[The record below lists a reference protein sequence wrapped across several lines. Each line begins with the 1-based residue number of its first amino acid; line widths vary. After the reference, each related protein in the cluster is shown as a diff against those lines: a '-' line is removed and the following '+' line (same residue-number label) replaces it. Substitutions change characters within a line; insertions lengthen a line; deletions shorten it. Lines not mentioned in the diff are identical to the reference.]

1 MKKLLVVGVLA
12 LLGVACSSDSDNT
25 LSGSMSQVYDLGF
38 DSVSLV
44 RQGSSISVEYLR
56 GSGPAAG
63 KTAKLVVNL
72 ANLAKTS
79 GVAIDLTEIV
89 EGSPR
94 GTLQRV
100 QQVTTDYPIQ
110 RGTIQFDQD
119 PDPGVEVTGHFS
131 ATLSNP
137 AGRTLNGDFS
147 GKVTASQ

>member
-1 MKKLLVVGVLA
+1 MKQALVMGALV
-12 LLGVACSSDSDNT
+12 LLGVACSSDSGNS

-38 DSVSLV
+38 DSVNLV

-56 GSGPAAG
+56 ASGTSAG

-72 ANLAKTS
+72 ANLAKVS
-79 GVAIDLTEIV
+79 GVAIDLTEVID
-89 EGSPR
+89 GSPR

-119 PDPGVEVTGHFS
+119 PDPGAEVTGHFS
-131 ATLSNP
+131 TTLSNP
-137 AGRTLNGDFS
+137 SGRTLNGDFS
-147 GKVTASQ
+147 GKVTAPQ